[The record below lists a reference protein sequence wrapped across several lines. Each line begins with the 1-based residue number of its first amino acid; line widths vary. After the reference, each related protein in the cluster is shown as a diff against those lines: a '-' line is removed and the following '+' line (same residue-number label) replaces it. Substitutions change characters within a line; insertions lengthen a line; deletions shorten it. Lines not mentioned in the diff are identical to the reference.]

1 MVLFIYSRCSAS
13 DQWSS
18 THFSSEPP
26 GDPIYIDRVD
36 NRMVVPKLLFQG
48 KDLPKRTTSESVET
62 DTDACETS
70 QDVTVENY
78 DDEEEVPLNS
88 TRFD

>member
-1 MVLFIYSRCSAS
+1 
-13 DQWSS
+13 
-18 THFSSEPP
+18 
-26 GDPIYIDRVD
+26 
-36 NRMVVPKLLFQG
+36 MVVPKLLFQG

-62 DTDACETS
+62 DTDACETF